1 MASTAPVQI
10 PKAMQAA
17 CVALPK
23 GVTSYGKDGYQ
34 LPGGFIVFGHGV
46 CVVKDPKDYE
56 AVQKYRGA
64 KRPAE
69 EDADDARAAKSAKAT
84 AKAARLVRHLPQ
96 VMAYMA
102 EEDASAL
109 ARLAR
114 MAEAVGQGKE

>member
-1 MASTAPVQI
+1 MASTNPLQT
-10 PKAMQAA
+10 PKAMKAA
-17 CVALPK
+17 CVPLPK
-23 GVTSYGKDGYQ
+23 GVTQFGKDGYQ

-56 AVQKYRGA
+56 EVQKFRGT
-64 KRPAE
+64 KRPSE
-69 EDADDARAAKSAKAT
+69 EDPDEARAAKGAKAA

-114 MAEAVGQGKE
+114 MAEAVGHAKE